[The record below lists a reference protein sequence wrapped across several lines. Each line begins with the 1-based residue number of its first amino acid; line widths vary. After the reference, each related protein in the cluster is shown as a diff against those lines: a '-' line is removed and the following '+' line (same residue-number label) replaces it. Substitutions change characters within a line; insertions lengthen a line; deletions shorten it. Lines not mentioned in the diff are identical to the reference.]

1 MLRSSAGQ
9 ACLRNP
15 IYPCAA
21 RFFDSTP
28 SGRILNRLSRDVQV
42 IDQDLPTSGMFW
54 TYEIL
59 AALAIVIVISVN
71 LPAFLI
77 ASVVITLAYAF
88 LGQLYVTSSRELKRL
103 GESRIFFLLE

>member
-1 MLRSSAGQ
+1 MLLFCLLLTPESRSCST
-9 ACLRNP
+9 R
-15 IYPCAA
+15 AA

-59 AALAIVIVISVN
+59 AALAIVVVISVN

-77 ASVVITLAYAF
+77 VSVFITLAYAF

-103 GESRIFFLLE
+103 GA